1 MSRPWIW
8 IAAVLALAAAGAV
21 AWIFVGPHD
30 VTTRV
35 DSTANTG
42 RIIYYQDPSGAA
54 VYSPKPRKDAR
65 GRDFVA
71 VRAPSQKQD
80 DAKSDGKRVLY
91 FRNPMGLADTSPVPK
106 KDSMGMDY
114 IPVYAEESA
123 EPGTV
128 KVSLDKMQR
137 LGVSTAVVV
146 RQVLNETITLP
157 ATVAADERRQ
167 SVISLKFKTWISKLH
182 VAATG
187 ERVRKGQPLFDIQS
201 PFLLQQETTLA
212 LALRTRDASRDMGDV
227 YARTNATSESSARD
241 RLHLYDVPE
250 QEIARLIRT
259 LKPSGQFTWYA
270 PQDGTVL
277 EKPVVAGM
285 YAEEGTLLYRLAD
298 LSRVWVIGEVP
309 ESALHIVR
317 VGAAARISLSAYPGR
332 SFEGK
337 VSFVYPEV
345 AMATRTVRARI
356 EFDNA
361 EGLMLPGMFASI
373 DVAAPGGSLVNT
385 VPESALIDNGARQV
399 VLVARGEGLFEPRS
413 VTAGRHSGG
422 NVEILAGLK
431 DRERVVTSATFLI
444 DAESNLRAALKAF
457 DQEAPQ

>member
-1 MSRPWIW
+1 M
-8 IAAVLALAAAGAV
+8 
-21 AWIFVGPHD
+21 
-30 VTTRV
+30 
-35 DSTANTG
+35 
-42 RIIYYQDPSGAA
+42 
-54 VYSPKPRKDAR
+54 
-65 GRDFVA
+65 
-71 VRAPSQKQD
+71 
-80 DAKSDGKRVLY
+80 
-91 FRNPMGLADTSPVPK
+91 
-106 KDSMGMDY
+106 
-114 IPVYAEESA
+114 
-123 EPGTV
+123 
-128 KVSLDKMQR
+128 
-137 LGVSTAVVV
+137 
-146 RQVLNETITLP
+146 
-157 ATVAADERRQ
+157 
-167 SVISLKFKTWISKLH
+167 
-182 VAATG
+182 
-187 ERVRKGQPLFDIQS
+187 
-201 PFLLQQETTLA
+201 
-212 LALRTRDASRDMGDV
+212 
-227 YARTNATSESSARD
+227 
-241 RLHLYDVPE
+241 PE

-332 SFEGK
+332 SFDGK

-356 EFDNA
+356 ELDNA
-361 EGLMLPGMFASI
+361 DGLMLPGMFASI

-431 DRERVVTSATFLI
+431 DGERVVTSATFLI

-457 DQEAPQ
+457 DQEAPR